1 MWSPHIG
8 HLVGRVT
15 PCAPAF
21 GLPVKQNV
29 QFQRR
34 AEDCPPYQHAKEG
47 RIRDA
52 GRQCLRSPV
61 SPAPTLPA
69 THDPSPRPALPPRY
83 VIA

>member
-15 PCAPAF
+15 PRAPSF
-21 GLPVKQNV
+21 GLPAKQNV

-52 GRQCLRSPV
+52 GRQCLRSP
-61 SPAPTLPA
+61 SLPRQ
-69 THDPSPRPALPPRY
+69 PSRVFVPHTQRILS
-83 VIA
+83 